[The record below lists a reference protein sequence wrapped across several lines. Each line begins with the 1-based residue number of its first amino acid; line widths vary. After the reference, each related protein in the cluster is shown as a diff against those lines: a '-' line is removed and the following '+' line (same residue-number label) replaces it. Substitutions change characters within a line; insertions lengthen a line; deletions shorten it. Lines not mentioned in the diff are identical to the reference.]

1 MLLPRNNRPLR
12 KLHVREEF
20 LGKTKASTATYSL
33 FVSERRQVLTTKL
46 PLRYSFRRGLINE
59 CWSMDFMQDCLAN
72 GRTYRLLNIIDDFNR
87 EGLSMEIDFSLPAQR
102 VIRALDQTIE
112 WRGKPSLIRCDNGP
126 EYISKLLTQWSEKHN
141 IKLLFI
147 QPGKPQ
153 QNAYIERYN
162 RTVRYDWLNQYLFNN
177 IEEIQ
182 EYATSWL
189 WSYNNERPNMAI
201 GGIAPRQK
209 LALAA

>member
-1 MLLPRNNRPLR
+1 
-12 KLHVREEF
+12 
-20 LGKTKASTATYSL
+20 
-33 FVSERRQVLTTKL
+33 
-46 PLRYSFRRGLINE
+46 
-59 CWSMDFMQDCLAN
+59 MDFMQDCLAN
-72 GRTYRLLNIIDDFNR
+72 GRTYRFLNIIDDFNR
-87 EGLSMEIDFSLPAQR
+87 EDLSMEIDFSLPAQR

-112 WRGKPSLIRCDNGP
+112 WRGKPSAIRCDNGP

-201 GGIAPRQK
+201 GGIAPKQK